1 MVSIGWCIRQRR
13 GIRLVQP
20 DAWMADAYMRMSE
33 ESLALIGKVA
43 SSRLWSA
50 TITYYAYHY
59 ALYALM
65 LRLGVRS
72 GMHACSIEFMR
83 KHLIPPY
90 TGKDMEMVERAFSA
104 RMDLQYYIERPV
116 DDALLR
122 LTQERCGG
130 FCARTKSIISRIR
143 GSEIER
149 VRSRL
154 RAEA

>member
-1 MVSIGWCIRQRR
+1 
-13 GIRLVQP
+13 
-20 DAWMADAYMRMSE
+20 MRMSE
-33 ESLALIGKVA
+33 ESFALIGKVA

-50 TITYYAYHY
+50 TITYYAYY
-59 ALYALM
+59 YSLYALM

-72 GMHACSIEFMR
+72 GMHACSIEFMI

-90 TGKDMEMVERAFSA
+90 TGKDLEMVERAFSA

-116 DDALLR
+116 DDTLLR

-130 FCARTKSIISRIR
+130 FCTRTKNIINRIR
-143 GSEIER
+143 GSQIEQ

-154 RAEA
+154 RAEV